1 MIQVAVNSII
11 YASEIAIIAIGITLS
26 FSVLRFANF
35 AHIQYAVIGG
45 YLSYVGYGAGL
56 PIWLAT
62 ALSMVGTGLI
72 AVAVDQLVFRRIRHV
87 SPEGKMIASWGIA
100 LFLRSVVAAI
110 FGGSALFFDLPR
122 TSIRFGGA
130 FFTTLDIIVVGV
142 ALGAMAFLH
151 VVLRY
156 SRWGVALRALASNF
170 ELAEARGIP
179 AEQMIRTQWFA
190 SGAYAA
196 LGGTL
201 FAILTQLKPNMDLLI
216 LLPVFAAI
224 TIGGLGNVYGAVLG
238 AFVLAFAQNTL
249 IAVDFGALVG
259 GGTWYV
265 PSQFRDAVAVG
276 ALVLVL
282 LIRPR
287 GLLSRRGRAA
297 A

>member
-1 MIQVAVNSII
+1 MVQVVVNSII
-11 YASEIAIIAIGITLS
+11 YASEIAIIAIGITLA

-45 YLSYVGYGAGL
+45 YLSYAGFGIGL

-62 ALSMVGTGLI
+62 VVSMVGTGLV

-87 SPEGKMIASWGIA
+87 TPEGKMIASWGVA

-122 TSIRFGGA
+122 TSIRFAGA
-130 FFTTLDIIVVGV
+130 YLTTLDLIVVAV
-142 ALGAMAFLH
+142 AVAAMAALH
-151 VVLRY
+151 LTLRY

-170 ELAEARGIP
+170 QLAEARGIP
-179 AEQMIRTQWFA
+179 AERMIVTLWFA

-224 TIGGLGNVYGAVLG
+224 TLGGLGNVYGALMG
-238 AFVLAFAQNTL
+238 AVVLAFAQNTL
-249 IAVDFGALVG
+249 IAVDFGAMFG
-259 GGTWYV
+259 GGSWYV

-282 LIRPR
+282 LIRPH
-287 GLLSRRGRAA
+287 GLLSKRGRSAP
-297 A
+297 